1 MRTTVTTKGKE
12 KKAKAALNML
22 VSFASGVGG
31 DVMGEEERETEK
43 EKERMKKSWLA
54 DNSGSH

>member
-1 MRTTVTTKGKE
+1 
-12 KKAKAALNML
+12 ML